1 MSWIKRNLFF
11 VIGGTVAVLL
21 LAAAGFYLY
30 SEANVNTEYSTKL
43 EAAYSELTRIANLQ
57 PNPGNEKVD
66 NAAVAREHQG
76 KVREVIART
85 SRLFTQIP
93 AIPPGANVTSE
104 AFAAALRRT
113 VDELIRNAANA
124 SVTLQPKYD
133 FSFAAQ
139 RPLVKFAAGSLEPLA
154 AQLGDIK
161 AICDVLF
168 NAKINTLYNLRRPR
182 VSDDDLKG
190 PQSDYLSTTSVT
202 NELAVLVPYEVTF
215 YGFSDELAAVL
226 AGFANEPHGFIV
238 TTMNVEPGTPGSTS
252 TDAAGMTA
260 NDNAAIMAA
269 RFGYAAAPTP
279 AAAAPGAARGG
290 LPVML
295 DQRQLKVTMGVTVVK
310 LLPKK

>member
-30 SEANVNTEYSTKL
+30 SGANVNTEYSTKL

-66 NAAVAREHQG
+66 NAAVAREHRA
-76 KVREVIART
+76 KVLAKIDE
-85 SRLFTQIP
+85 SRAFFTPIP
-93 AIPPGANVTSE
+93 TIPLIPTNSSVSAVDYS
-104 AFAAALRRT
+104 AALRRT
-113 VDELIRNAANA
+113 VDEMTRNAANA
-124 SVTLQPKYD
+124 SVILQPKYY
-133 FSFAAQ
+133 FSFLAQ
-139 RPLVKFAAGSLEPLA
+139 QPLVKFAAGSLEPLA

-226 AGFANEPHGFIV
+226 TGFANEPHGFIV

-252 TDAAGMTA
+252 TDAAGMAA
-260 NDNAAIMAA
+260 NNNAAIMAA
-269 RFGYAAAPTP
+269 RLGYAAP

-295 DQRQLKVTMGVTVVK
+295 DQQQLKVTMGVTVVK